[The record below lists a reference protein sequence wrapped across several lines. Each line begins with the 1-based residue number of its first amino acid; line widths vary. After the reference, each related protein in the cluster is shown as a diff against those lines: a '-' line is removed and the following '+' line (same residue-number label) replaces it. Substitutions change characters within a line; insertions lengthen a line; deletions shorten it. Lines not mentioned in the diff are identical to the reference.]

1 MKKFVKLWISL
12 FASSLIGPTLIAQTL
27 PNYTTADVA
36 KHATAADCWMI
47 LNTNKVYNFS
57 TFIPTHPGG
66 NGMATSCGTDGTARF
81 NGIGHSSGAI
91 GQEVPFL
98 IGNLVVGTSP
108 IVVTITPVSGT
119 VVVGTTL
126 QFTATATNSTQG
138 VAWTA
143 APASLGTVSASGLFT
158 AVTSGTGTVI
168 ATSVEDNT
176 KSAIATMVDTALPPP
191 GITVD
196 VVPMAS
202 ALAVG
207 DKKQFTAKVT
217 NSTLGVTWSS
227 SGLGGTVDTNGLFTA
242 SAVGAAQVVA
252 ASIED
257 STKTA
262 TATVTVTAGPPPPP
276 PDQACTIAQTRTGR
290 DVRFTI
296 KCFPTKPEIPSGR
309 YSCAGRATATGITV
323 SCQERRGQG
332 GDD

>member
-1 MKKFVKLWISL
+1 MKKIVRVWMLL
-12 FASSLIGPTLIAQTL
+12 FAPFLIGQTL

-47 LNTNKVYNFS
+47 LNTNKVYNFT
-57 TFIPTHPGG
+57 TFIPAHPGG
-66 NGMATSCGTDGTARF
+66 NGMATSCGTDGTTRF
-81 NGIGHSSGAI
+81 NGIGHSSGAV

-108 IVVTITPVSGT
+108 IVVSITPISGT

-126 QFTATATNSTQG
+126 QFTATAANSTQG
-138 VAWTA
+138 VTWAA
-143 APASLGTVSASGLFT
+143 APAALGTVSASGLFS
-158 AVTSGTGTVI
+158 ALAAGTGTVI

-176 KSAIATMVDTALPPP
+176 KSAIATIVDTSLPPP
-191 GITVD
+191 GISVD

-202 ALAVG
+202 ALTVG
-207 DKKQFTAKVT
+207 DKRQFTAKVT

-227 SGLGGTVDTNGLFTA
+227 SGLGGAVDTNGLFTA

-276 PDQACTIAQTRTGR
+276 PDQACSITQAGTGR
-290 DVRFTI
+290 DLRFTI
-296 KCFPTKPEIPSGR
+296 KCFPTKPEIPSER
-309 YSCAGRATATGITV
+309 YSCAARATATGITV
-323 SCQERRGQG
+323 TCQPRRGG
-332 GDD
+332 GNDD